1 MLDQPT
7 GADILDSVSRLLR
20 DTLMPALPADLVF
33 QARVAANAIDLV
45 AREIRLAPGADQ
57 QAQSR
62 LAALLSM
69 TGSLDDLEA
78 QLASRIRHGE
88 MNLDTPGLFAHLL
101 ATAMSKVA
109 VDQPSYQSYREEF
122 EQPSSD
128 AHRV

>member
-1 MLDQPT
+1 
-7 GADILDSVSRLLR
+7 
-20 DTLMPALPADLVF
+20 
-33 QARVAANAIDLV
+33 
-45 AREIRLAPGADQ
+45 
-57 QAQSR
+57 
-62 LAALLSM
+62 M

>member
-1 MLDQPT
+1 MLDHPT

-57 QAQSR
+57 EAQSR

-69 TGSLDDLEA
+69 TGALDDLEA
-78 QLASRIRHGE
+78 QLASRIRNGE
-88 MNLDTPGLFAHLL
+88 MGLQTPGLFAHLM
-101 ATAMSKVA
+101 ATALSKMA
-109 VDQPSYQSYREEF
+109 VDQPSYQSYRQEL
-122 EQPSSD
+122 EQASSSTPSD
-128 AHRV
+128 